1 MVKHTKLFL
10 MDIIDFLLLSV
21 VQYDAVDER
30 INTHAGQL
38 SVTLY
43 IHRVNVLL
51 V

>member
-1 MVKHTKLFL
+1 MVKHTKLLL

-21 VQYDAVDER
+21 VQYDAVDKR
-30 INTHAGQL
+30 INTHGGKL

-43 IHRVNVLL
+43 IHRVNVLP